1 MAFPPA
7 IGGFDYKACFDRL
20 PNTGV
25 VDREGF
31 YRNSYVASG
40 QASNM
45 TMGSRLDNYF
55 CLVGSPNHYGNVTF
69 VVNVFTMN
77 GEALGEQLTAYAVSM
92 QTLLPKFIIDGP
104 TTGRTGV
111 PFSTQVP
118 IYSDP
123 SSDLGWTATVAAG
136 HLPPGIA
143 VTGNGNITGTPRR
156 SGIYSFT
163 LEYTTPVVP
172 WQNDRRPRYSV
183 TLVVGQP
190 LAIVP
195 NRLRL
200 ATVGRR
206 YAARLTGRGGR
217 PPYRFT
223 VPNRSRLPWGLRLSR
238 SGTVSGTPRVAG
250 TYRLA
255 VEIVDSTGG
264 HRRTSVSLRI
274 ARRR

>member
-7 IGGFDYKACFDRL
+7 IGGFDYKACFDQL

-55 CLVGSPNHYGNVTF
+55 CLVGSPNHYGNVSF
-69 VVNVFTMN
+69 VVNVFTMY
-77 GEALGEQLTAYAVSM
+77 GEALGEQINAYEVSM

-104 TTGRTGV
+104 TIGRVGE
-111 PFSTQVP
+111 PFSTDVP

-136 HLPPGIA
+136 HLPPGLA

-156 SGIYSFT
+156 SGMYSFT

-172 WQNDRRPRYSV
+172 WQNEARPRHAI
-183 TLVVGQP
+183 TLVVARP
-190 LAIVP
+190 LAVVP
-195 NRLRL
+195 SRLRS
-200 ATVGRR
+200 ATVGRP
-206 YAARLTGRGGR
+206 YAARLTGRGGW

-223 VPNRSRLPWGLRLSR
+223 VPTRSRLPRGLRVSQT
-238 SGTVSGTPRVAG
+238 GTVSGTPLNAG

-255 VEIVDSTGG
+255 VEIVDSTGAR
-264 HRRTSVSLRI
+264 RRTSVLLRI